1 MKYAIQVTKYA
12 YFRFYPNWFSCYGV
26 FEPQTNKHNQKLVE
40 KVQKLE
46 IQFEK
51 LLQFTANGIIIIKFQ
66 ILPTQTIVCVYLLS
80 FFMYD
85 YCKFCYLI
93 RR

>member
-1 MKYAIQVTKYA
+1 MPISGFIQIGLVVTAFLNHK
-12 YFRFYPNWFSCYGV
+12 
-26 FEPQTNKHNQKLVE
+26 QTNKHNQKLVE